1 MSNETGQVKAK
12 DMRMNKKA
20 VLIRI
25 VVILVSIIL
34 CGVLTR
40 VIPQGAYDRVKTDG
54 HEVVVD
60 GSFHLLDSKPMAI
73 WHWFTAP
80 FEALLT
86 SAGVSGL
93 MIILVLLAMGGIMA
107 ILDDSKIMVYIISV
121 LYKKFGNSRY
131 IFMYVL
137 TALMMVMG
145 STLSFYDQSGI
156 FIPIALGIAFA
167 YGWDSLVGIGL
178 SFLPI
183 AMGFAVS
190 TINPFTVVIPQTIAE
205 LPVYS
210 GIWLRAI
217 LLVIMYVI
225 YVLWLRSYIRKIE
238 ADPSKS
244 LVAEEDVKIR
254 TMFHTTT
261 DPEILEDKKI
271 KAGAWV
277 FVGSV
282 AFIMLFTVL
291 TLVVTSLSSLTT
303 PVMLIVLTVGTFIAV
318 AVTKRLSVKECFR
331 EFFAG
336 MRVTAP
342 AALIIFLIMG
352 LRFILTSGNI
362 MDTLLYYAYN
372 AMQGTSPYAGV
383 FIVLAIT
390 MILEFAIGSAS
401 AKAYVLLPLLVP
413 LANMIG
419 LTTQTTVQAYIFGD
433 GFTNAFYP
441 TSNMLLLITGITGI
455 SFGKWYKWTWKLM
468 LSIAAFSA
476 VVLVICVSI
485 GYGPF

>member
-1 MSNETGQVKAK
+1 M
-12 DMRMNKKA
+12 
-20 VLIRI
+20 
-25 VVILVSIIL
+25 
-34 CGVLTR
+34 
-40 VIPQGAYDRVKTDG
+40 
-54 HEVVVD
+54 
-60 GSFHLLDSKPMAI
+60 
-73 WHWFTAP
+73 
-80 FEALLT
+80 
-86 SAGVSGL
+86 
-93 MIILVLLAMGGIMA
+93 VLLR
-107 ILDDSKIMVYIISV
+107 
-121 LYKKFGNSRY
+121 N
-131 IFMYVL
+131 
-137 TALMMVMG
+137 
-145 STLSFYDQSGI
+145 
-156 FIPIALGIAFA
+156 
-167 YGWDSLVGIGL
+167 
-178 SFLPI
+178 
-183 AMGFAVS
+183 
-190 TINPFTVVIPQTIAE
+190 
-205 LPVYS
+205 
-210 GIWLRAI
+210 
-217 LLVIMYVI
+217 
-225 YVLWLRSYIRKIE
+225 
-238 ADPSKS
+238 
-244 LVAEEDVKIR
+244 
-254 TMFHTTT
+254 
-261 DPEILEDKKI
+261 ILE
-271 KAGAWV
+271 
-277 FVGSV
+277 
-282 AFIMLFTVL
+282 
-291 TLVVTSLSSLTT
+291 
-303 PVMLIVLTVGTFIAV
+303 
-318 AVTKRLSVKECFR
+318 RLSVKECFR